1 MKRKNIGTAQTL
13 ILENA
18 ALTNSDTKE
27 ITIPIALTLTPK
39 RMERASFGAQQKSMK
54 MESLLRVADIGE
66 SAMNIVEEKVS

>member
-18 ALTNSDTKE
+18 ALTNSDTKD

-54 MESLLRVADIGE
+54 MESLQRGADIGE

>member
-1 MKRKNIGTAQTL
+1 M

-18 ALTNSDTKE
+18 VLTNSDTKDK
-27 ITIPIALTLTPK
+27 TIPIALTLTPK

-54 MESLLRVADIGE
+54 MESLLLVADTGE